1 MSCNNC
7 FNGCAETTSDQC
19 IKYTGLTIPALGI
32 NNGDTLSSVELA
44 ITTYLVNAM
53 DGSGIYPNIDQ
64 SIICN
69 VISKYLA
76 ECAGCDGL
84 SLNELLTAII
94 KGVCDLQ
101 IQINVINATIAA
113 LEEPYNVDCLD
124 GVVSDSGTHDILQ
137 ATIDKLCDLN
147 LISLLQNIGTGE
159 NVYKGYDPL
168 TGKHQFKAIKDSISL
183 DVSSDATD
191 VFLEIKEN
199 LETIGRTEP
208 DTAYS
213 VYKDFDATTK
223 KHKIRSL
230 STSSLKL
237 DYNSADNEITI
248 DLIPDLN
255 NLSFY
260 VNENSTASSEEGTE
274 VKPFKTLNKAI
285 TAFIGN
291 SDWMTPQFAGYKITL
306 LSNVTLYSTPGPDY
320 VGMLNLD
327 VNRLDI
333 VGNGYY
339 LTLNANPTPN
349 YYPISTR
356 RMSVAMDK
364 NPDGTLKYFIYLS
377 FNNVFLQRIGTSA
390 IVDHLNFSVPAVTHT
405 GPLAPAQETTS
416 LNFTDVTFTNDT
428 VRTITPDWS
437 TVPDPQNGNIPL
449 TFFGTTIYVS
459 KIVSI
464 DVPMVKTAEM
474 AWNKEGYLSFN
485 GTNNFY
491 NSLGTYLHCTN
502 TTISTNELTFSRNQT
517 RILYDD
523 KIAGIYTPK
532 SNQFYIEL
540 NDVRYSALKAS
551 GPQTLPKVA
560 ESSAPGAAYYY
571 VGGADAWLKATLSSS
586 NIIGAKIQGGYN
598 NVIQSLGICSIGFT
612 DVEILDTSL
621 NDVHKFYQ
629 ILTPLPSTPLNFSAL
644 NSQITNIVVSPTD
657 LSYIREV
664 TGYGNTLNY
673 YSHNNTS
680 VLPFPNNAAAIAG
693 GLFKGIEYI
702 TATGE
707 ARKVV

>member
-1 MSCNNC
+1 MGCNNC

-19 IKYTGLTIPALGI
+19 IKYTGLAIPALGI

-44 ITTYLVNAM
+44 ITTYLVNAI
-53 DGSGIYPNIDQ
+53 DGSGIYPDIDQ
-64 SIICN
+64 TIICN

-76 ECAGCDGL
+76 ACAGCDGL

-101 IQINVINATIAA
+101 IQIDDTNAVIAE
-113 LEEPYNVDCLD
+113 LEGPYNVNCLD

-147 LISLLQNIGTGE
+147 LVSLLENIGTGE

-168 TGKHQFKAIKDSISL
+168 TKKHQFKAIKDSISL
-183 DVSSDATD
+183 DASSDATD
-191 VFLEIKEN
+191 VSLEIKEN
-199 LETIGRTEP
+199 LQTIGGTAP
-208 DTAYS
+208 DAYS

-237 DYNSADNEITI
+237 GYNLANDEVTI

-255 NLSFY
+255 NPSFY
-260 VNENSTASSEEGTE
+260 VNQYSSASSEEGTE

-285 TAFIGN
+285 TAFIGTG
-291 SDWMTPQFAGYKITL
+291 SWMTPQFAGYKITL
-306 LSNVTLYSTPGPDY
+306 LSSVTLHATPGSNY

-333 VGNGYY
+333 VGNGHY
-339 LTLNANPTPN
+339 LELNANPTPG
-349 YYPISTR
+349 YYPISTN
-356 RMSVAMDK
+356 RMSLAMDK
-364 NPDGTLKYFIYLS
+364 NPDGTLKYSIYLS

-390 IVDHLNFSVPAVTHT
+390 IVDHLNFSNPVVTHT
-405 GPLAPAQETTS
+405 GPNAPQQETTS
-416 LNFTDVTFTNDT
+416 IEFTDVTFTNDT
-428 VRTITPDWS
+428 TRTITPDWS
-437 TVPDPQNGNIPL
+437 TVPDPQNGNAPL

-459 KIVSI
+459 KTVGI
-464 DVPMVKTAEM
+464 DVPMVKTAQM
-474 AWNKEGYLSFN
+474 AWNKEGYLKFN
-485 GTNNFY
+485 GTNRFY

-502 TTISTNELTFSRNQT
+502 TTISTNELAFARNQT
-517 RILYDD
+517 RILYND

-532 SNQFYIEL
+532 SGQFYIEL
-540 NDVRYSALKAS
+540 NDVRYSSLKAS
-551 GPQTLPKVA
+551 GPQTIPKVVV
-560 ESSAPGAAYYY
+560 SSTPGAASYH
-571 VGGADAWLKATLSSS
+571 VGGSDAWLKASASSS
-586 NIIGAKIQGGYN
+586 NIVGAKIEGGYN
-598 NVIQSLGICSIGFT
+598 NVIQSEGICSIGFT
-612 DVEILDTSL
+612 NVEIIDTSL
-621 NDVHKFYQ
+621 NDVHKFYK
-629 ILTPLPSTPLNFSAL
+629 ILSPTPSTPLNFSAL
-644 NSQITNIVVSPTD
+644 NSQITNVVVSPTD

-673 YSHNNTS
+673 YSHNNTG
-680 VLPFPNNAAAIAG
+680 VLPFANNAAAIAA

-702 TATGE
+702 TSTGE

>member
-1 MSCNNC
+1 MDCNNC
-7 FNGCAETTSDQC
+7 FNGCAETTSDKC
-19 IKYTGLTIPALGI
+19 IKYTGLAIPALGI

-53 DGSGIYPNIDQ
+53 NGSGIYPNVNQ

-168 TGKHQFKAIKDSISL
+168 TGKHQFKGVKDSISI
-183 DVSSDATD
+183 DVSSNATD
-191 VFLEIKEN
+191 VSLEIKEN
-199 LETIGRTEP
+199 LQTIGRPAP
-208 DTAYS
+208 DAYS

-237 DYNSADNEITI
+237 DYNLANDEITI

-255 NLSFY
+255 NPSFF
-260 VNENSTASSEEGTE
+260 VNEYSLASSEEGTE

-291 SDWMTPQFAGYKITL
+291 GDWMTPQFAGYNITL
-306 LSNVTLYSTPGPDY
+306 LSSVTLRSTPGPNY
-320 VGMLNLD
+320 VGMINLD
-327 VNRLDI
+327 VNRLAI

-339 LTLNANPTPN
+339 LTLNANPTLG
-349 YYPISTR
+349 YYPISTN
-356 RMSVAMDK
+356 RMSTNMDK
-364 NPDGTLKYFIYLS
+364 NPDGTLKHSIYLS

-405 GPLAPAQETTS
+405 GSNAPQQETTS

-437 TVPDPQNGNIPL
+437 TVPDPQNGNAPL
-449 TFFGTTIYVS
+449 TFFGTPIYVS
-459 KIVSI
+459 KTVSI
-464 DVPMVKTAEM
+464 DVPMVKTAQM
-474 AWNKEGYLSFN
+474 AWNKEGYLVFE

-491 NSLGTYLHCTN
+491 NSFGTYLHCTN
-502 TTISTNELTFSRNQT
+502 TTISTNELSFGRNQT
-517 RILYDD
+517 RILYND

-540 NDVRYSALKAS
+540 YDTRYSYLKAS
-551 GPQTLPKVA
+551 GPRTVPKVA
-560 ESSAPGAAYYY
+560 ESSAPGAASYH
-571 VGGADAWLKATLSSS
+571 VGGSDAWLKASTSFS
-586 NIIGAKIQGGYN
+586 NIVGSKIEGGYN
-598 NVIQSLGICSIGFT
+598 NVIQSIGQCNIGFT
-612 DVEILDTSL
+612 DVEIIDTSL

-629 ILTPLPSTPLNFSAL
+629 ILAPLPSTPLNFGAL
-644 NSQITNIVVSPTD
+644 NSQITNVVVSPTD

-673 YSHNNTS
+673 YSHNNTG
-680 VLPFPNNAAAIAG
+680 VATFPNNAAAIAG
-693 GLFKGIEYI
+693 GLFKGMEYI